1 MVPRLARAG
10 GSERP
15 RRLASCPREPAV
27 EPKVF
32 RCSAVSDH
40 QRVVIFIPHV
50 GETGVQREIV
60 PRLPCMGLI
69 TLEIVDRRLD
79 FLAGLF
85 ARAYGVNN
93 MPNYLSA

>member
-1 MVPRLARAG
+1 
-10 GSERP
+10 
-15 RRLASCPREPAV
+15 
-27 EPKVF
+27 
-32 RCSAVSDH
+32 
-40 QRVVIFIPHV
+40 
-50 GETGVQREIV
+50 
-60 PRLPCMGLI
+60 MGLI